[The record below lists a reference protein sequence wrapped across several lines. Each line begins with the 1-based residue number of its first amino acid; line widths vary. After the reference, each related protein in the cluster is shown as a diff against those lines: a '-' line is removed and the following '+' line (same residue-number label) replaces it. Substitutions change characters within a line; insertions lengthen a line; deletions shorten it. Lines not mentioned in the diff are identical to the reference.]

1 MTMTSVWNMND
12 QYSNYSLKKIHHS
25 ITRSH
30 RIYIHARALILIIH
44 ATSWICYDHSNCS
57 DCKRSVKSVERSTP
71 CHLRSEKKGF
81 VSKRHVPKE
90 SSTIFAVYMIYIYV
104 WVHHRQLDRE
114 VRTERTNTAQRR
126 RREQRRQRKGAKKRK
141 TDIVMWL
148 LVVRVEIQNER
159 GS

>member
-1 MTMTSVWNMND
+1 MND

-90 SSTIFAVYMIYIYV
+90 SSTIFAVYMIYICV
-104 WVHHRQLDRE
+104 SSSSATRSGGENGKNKHSPKE
-114 VRTERTNTAQRR
+114 APRTKAAEK
-126 RREQRRQRKGAKKRK
+126 RRQKKEDRHR
-141 TDIVMWL
+141 DVAPS
-148 LVVRVEIQNER
+148 RPC
-159 GS
+159 

>member
-44 ATSWICYDHSNCS
+44 ATRWICYDHSNCS

-90 SSTIFAVYMIYIYV
+90 SSTIFAVYMIYIYMCEFIIGNSIGR
-104 WVHHRQLDRE
+104 WEREKQTQPKGGAENKGGREKAPKKGRQ
-114 VRTERTNTAQRR
+114 TS
-126 RREQRRQRKGAKKRK
+126 
-141 TDIVMWL
+141 WC
-148 LVVRVEIQNER
+148 